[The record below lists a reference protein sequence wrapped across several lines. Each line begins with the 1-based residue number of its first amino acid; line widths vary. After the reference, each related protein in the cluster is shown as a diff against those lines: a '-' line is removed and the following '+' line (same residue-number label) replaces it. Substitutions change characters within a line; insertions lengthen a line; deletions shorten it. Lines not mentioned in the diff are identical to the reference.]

1 MDRTERPL
9 QLSDELISVV
19 AASVLM
25 AGVALPVTRSH
36 IGFQHTIFQNPS
48 ASTPLESEVLQKQTS
63 PLAVPDQHATD
74 VPAAIERGPGAQAEL
89 NAPSSEEGANLN
101 AAASAIEPKVAS
113 LPSHRDV
120 QIGKAPVAERREK
133 APLAHAMVELM
144 KDFPAIQAVLIEPV
158 FAPTVP
164 PGPTQRAW
172 SQEPLPRSKIRS
184 IVEVTRSSD
193 HSAASEQTASI
204 TGVPR
209 LTRGRIET
217 GTAVRSKS
225 LKASLKG
232 PSVPR
237 VPETP
242 AAPWTLP
249 SLLAPSE

>member
-1 MDRTERPL
+1 MERTERPL

-36 IGFQHTIFQNPS
+36 IGFQHTISQNPS
-48 ASTPLESEVLQKQTS
+48 ASTPLEGEVLQKQTS
-63 PLAVPDQHATD
+63 PLAVPGQHATD
-74 VPAAIERGPGAQAEL
+74 VPAAIKQGPGAQAEL
-89 NAPSSEEGANLN
+89 KAPSSEEEANSN
-101 AAASAIEPKVAS
+101 AAASAIVPKVAS
-113 LPSHRDV
+113 PPSHRDV
-120 QIGKAPVAERREK
+120 RIGKAPVAERREK
-133 APLAHAMVELM
+133 ASLAHATVEQM

-164 PGPTQRAW
+164 PDPTQLAW
-172 SQEPLPRSKIRS
+172 SQEPPPRSKVRS
-184 IVEVTRSSD
+184 VVEVTRSSD
-193 HSAASEQTASI
+193 HSTASEQTASI
-204 TGVPR
+204 NGVPR

-217 GTAVRSKS
+217 GTAVGSKS

-232 PSVPR
+232 SSIPR
-237 VPETP
+237 VPETS